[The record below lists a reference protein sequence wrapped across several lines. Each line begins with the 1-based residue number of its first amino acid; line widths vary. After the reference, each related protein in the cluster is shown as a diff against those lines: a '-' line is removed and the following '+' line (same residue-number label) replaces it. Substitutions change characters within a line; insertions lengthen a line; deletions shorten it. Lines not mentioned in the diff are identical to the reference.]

1 MNIVQFI
8 PDHAEYIISHGQNKG
23 APERA
28 NVIGKFSHQGLAWTG
43 LKNGFP
49 IGSAGIIPMW
59 DGAAEAWVLASN
71 RVHELSLIHI

>member
-49 IGSAGIIPMW
+49 TVSYTHLTLPTLYS
-59 DGAAEAWVLASN
+59 V
-71 RVHELSLIHI
+71 

>member
-49 IGSAGIIPMW
+49 IEIQFH
-59 DGAAEAWVLASN
+59 L
-71 RVHELSLIHI
+71 